1 MNEEEWAEA
10 ALAQFFLQAQAQFGD
25 AVKAHWFYDGD
36 FCPGCGG
43 VIDTMEIDGGK
54 ALSINGFIY
63 RERGVLI
70 GYVLCSRCATKIFE
84 ASRRAPGRP
93 TARHATIEANLR
105 KAYDKYMASLDA

>member
-1 MNEEEWAEA
+1 MAGS
-10 ALAQFFLQAQAQFGD
+10 GD
-25 AVKAHWFYDGD
+25 LSLETE
-36 FCPGCGG
+36 CRLSLCGRSG
-43 VIDTMEIDGGK
+43 SCQGLT
-54 ALSINGFIY
+54 INGFIY